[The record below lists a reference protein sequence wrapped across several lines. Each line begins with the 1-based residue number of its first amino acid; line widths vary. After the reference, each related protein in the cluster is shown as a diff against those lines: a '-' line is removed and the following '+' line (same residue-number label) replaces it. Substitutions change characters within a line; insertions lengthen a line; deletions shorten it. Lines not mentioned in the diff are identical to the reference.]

1 MGYHV
6 LFSHVIWVVGLN
18 ITETVWC
25 VMISWNHI
33 ISLPLWGMSVERK
46 KGSVPVSL
54 EKASGKEKCWGCSLV
69 TWSWLA
75 FSLTDTHGVY
85 FYAMCSGGRKK
96 GCKMK
101 SNVTA
106 KSHFT
111 FALSGDCAKSTGH
124 HFGARETTWGSCD
137 SREPRKRVCET
148 ICWELKGW

>member
-85 FYAMCSGGRKK
+85 FYAMCSGGRGKK
-96 GCKMK
+96 GVKWSRM
-101 SNVTA
+101 SQPSHILLLLFLGIVQNQQAITLELERPHEGHVTA
-106 KSHFT
+106 ESLEKE
-111 FALSGDCAKSTGH
+111 CVKQYV
-124 HFGARETTWGSCD
+124 GS
-137 SREPRKRVCET
+137 
-148 ICWELKGW
+148 

>member
-6 LFSHVIWVVGLN
+6 FFRVTWFEWWVWTSRRQCDY
-18 ITETVWC
+18 IC

-111 FALSGDCAKSTGH
+111 FALSGDCARSTITLELERPHEGH
-124 HFGARETTWGSCD
+124 VTAGSLEKECV
-137 SREPRKRVCET
+137 KQYVG
-148 ICWELKGW
+148 I